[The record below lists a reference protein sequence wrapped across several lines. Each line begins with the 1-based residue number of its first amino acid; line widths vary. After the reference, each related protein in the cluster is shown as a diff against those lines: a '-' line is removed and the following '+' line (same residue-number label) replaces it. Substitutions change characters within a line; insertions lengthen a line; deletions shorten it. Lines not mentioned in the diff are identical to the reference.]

1 MLCCLTLFCLCVCGL
16 VCVWVCHLYNG
27 ESFHLI
33 NLVSPPSVSPRFLV
47 SVFSLGCV
55 VLNGLLMMLFWVQ
68 PPLSTTT
75 TTFPLAGSSFHFSL
89 SPKDLFRGEGY
100 TIRTLHTLT
109 LFALFFCFYG
119 TNLSLRVM
127 FHYMHNYSTQMRR
140 NAVCTIGWVLAFFFS
155 FVGDD
160 GRKETVF
167 FG

>member
-109 LFALFFCFYG
+109 LFALFFLFLWDKFVASRYVSLYAQLFNTNAEKCRLHYWLGSCF
-119 TNLSLRVM
+119 L
-127 FHYMHNYSTQMRR
+127 
-140 NAVCTIGWVLAFFFS
+140 FFFC
-155 FVGDD
+155 G
-160 GRKETVF
+160 
-167 FG
+167 